1 MSSSTWV
8 WLKLIAPKI
17 INCEEIFCFA
27 PTRYENFVLFINDF
41 SFESV
46 IKSPPPKL
54 SSLPLIITS
63 PSSSPIFQ
71 GELDIIKALF
81 PGGSITGA
89 PKIRS
94 MQIINEVEPNRRS
107 IYCGSIG
114 YISSNQRVDL
124 NIAIRTVIA
133 SNNKLHFWGGG
144 GIVYDSDVK
153 SEYKETLDK
162 IKPILDL
169 LGINNWFNFFWNFIQ
184 QINI

>member
-1 MSSSTWV
+1 MIVDLLRNDLGRNCEYGSITVKKLFSIETFANVHHLVSTIQGKMSKDSNV
-8 WLKLIAPKI
+8 FKLIKG
-17 INCEEIFCFA
+17 C
-27 PTRYENFVLFINDF
+27 
-41 SFESV
+41 
-46 IKSPPPKL
+46 
-54 SSLPLIITS
+54 
-63 PSSSPIFQ
+63 
-71 GELDIIKALF
+71 F

-169 LGINNWFNFFWNFIQ
+169 LGVNN
-184 QINI
+184 